1 MHESI
6 AEHYERL
13 ASDYDG
19 NWEHS
24 AEYVSWMNGMIAET
38 LDIRPGDRVADIG
51 GGTGI
56 FQRGL
61 LASVSSRTPL
71 LCVDP
76 SPRMLEQVP
85 EDSRVRTLCA
95 GAEDVASARVELPY
109 GELDAIL
116 VKETI
121 HHVDD
126 VSGTIRGLARLLA
139 PGGKLLVI
147 SLPPLLD
154 YPLFQA
160 ALDRFAANQPDPAA
174 LAAAMRDAGLDAT
187 LEYHDHNVVVDR
199 EHYIQ
204 LVRDNRWMSVLSTFT
219 TEELDAG
226 VAEMRAAHPED
237 TLRFTDRFGF
247 VLGRNTQPRERS

>member
-1 MHESI
+1 MHESL

-13 ASDYDG
+13 ANDYDG

-24 AEYVSWMNGMIAET
+24 AEYVSWMNRMIADT

-61 LASVSSRTPL
+61 LESVSATAPL

-76 SPRMLEQVP
+76 SPHMLEQVP

-95 GAEDVASARVELPY
+95 GAEDVASARAELPY
-109 GELDAIL
+109 DELETIL

-126 VSGTIRGLARLLA
+126 VAETVRGLARLLA
-139 PGGKLLVI
+139 PGGRLLVV
-147 SLPPLLD
+147 SLPPRLD

-160 ALDRFAANQPDPAA
+160 ALDRFAANQPEPAA
-174 LAAAMRDAGLDAT
+174 LAEAMRAAGLDTT
-187 LEYHDHNVVVDR
+187 LEYHDYDVVVDR
-199 EHYIQ
+199 EHYVQ

-247 VLGRNTQPRERS
+247 VLGRIT